1 MIRPQALFDANGV
14 AMAPRGTV
22 SIPLAARATKPGTK
36 RKRELPPSTTPLPP
50 EAAPAAAGNRIR
62 FDRNELA
69 GAFGDMGTD
78 VPLLI
83 GMALV
88 AGLDGT
94 SILVMFGAMQI
105 LTGLAYRLPMPVQP
119 LKAMA
124 AIVIAQQASA
134 AMLYGAGLAIGLVM
148 LLLAVTGLLDWLA
161 RIIPRC
167 VVRGIQLGLGL
178 QLASVALGKFI
189 QADGASGYAL
199 AAGAFVITV
208 LLLGNRR
215 FPAALPVVLLG
226 LVYAVIFGLDAD
238 LAHGFAVRLPTLHVP
253 EASDIVTGFLVLA
266 LPQIPL
272 SLGNSV
278 LATRQLAED
287 LFPHRHLTVR
297 KIGLT
302 YALMNLVNPWLGG
315 VPTCHGS
322 GGMAGHYAFGG
333 RTGGSVIIYGVLF
346 LGLGLCFGGGF
357 NLIAKA
363 FPLPMLGVLLLFES
377 LALIW
382 LVRDTA
388 HSRTEFPIAVLVGLL
403 AAGLPYGYLI
413 GLVVGT
419 SLVYLGGRV
428 RLISPDAD

>member
-1 MIRPQALFDANGV
+1 M
-14 AMAPRGTV
+14 
-22 SIPLAARATKPGTK
+22 
-36 RKRELPPSTTPLPP
+36 TTPNTTPATEATLPTEQP
-50 EAAPAAAGNRIR
+50 KIR
-62 FDRNELA
+62 FDRNEFA

-83 GMALV
+83 GMTLAV
-88 AGLDGT
+88 GLDGT
-94 SILVMFGAMQI
+94 SVLVMFGAMQI
-105 LTGLAYRLPMPVQP
+105 LTGFVYRMPMPAQP

-124 AIVIAQQASA
+124 ALVIAQQASA
-134 AMLYGAGLAIGLVM
+134 EVLYGAGLAIGLVM
-148 LLLAVTGLLDWLA
+148 LLLAGTGLLNWLA
-161 RIIPRC
+161 RVVPKC
-167 VVRGIQLGLGL
+167 VVRGIQFGLGL
-178 QLASVALGKFI
+178 QLASVALGKFV
-189 QADGASGYAL
+189 QADGLPGYVL

-215 FPAALPVVLLG
+215 FPAALAVVVLGLLYAAVFSFNGG
-226 LVYAVIFGLDAD
+226 LVQSMAF
-238 LAHGFAVRLPTLHVP
+238 RLPEIHVP
-253 EASDIVTGFLVLA
+253 QATDILTGFLVLA

-287 LFPHRHLTVR
+287 LFPGRALTVR

-302 YALMNLVNPWLGG
+302 YSLMNLVNPWFGG

-333 RTGGSVIIYGVLF
+333 RTGGSVIIYGSLL
-346 LGLGLCFGGGF
+346 LGLGLFFGGGF
-357 NLIAKA
+357 DQVVKV
-363 FPLPMLGVLLLFES
+363 FPLPMLGVILLFES

-388 HSRTEFPIAVLVGLL
+388 QSRTGFPIAVLVGLI
-403 AAGLPYGYLI
+403 AVGLPYGYVI

-419 SLVYLGGRV
+419 VLVYLGQRI
-428 RLISPDAD
+428 RLVSPDAV